1 MGQQIR
7 PADSG
12 TPVVAAVLRPE
23 ERSRVEAAGSGWFA
37 VVHGESIPDA
47 IRVVR
52 ERPVDAVLVSVHRCA
67 GGEAPELD
75 QLVRAFPGI
84 PTVALVSRHEP
95 YDSEALLHFG
105 ASGVR
110 QVVDVTVPDGWQR
123 LRQVLGQPTSRD
135 AARIQRPVLEALG
148 EIPADARLFFEV
160 MIRFAEDLG
169 TARDLSHRLGLCPT
183 TLTSRFARVGLPSP
197 KSYLAAT
204 RLLYAV
210 LLFERPGFTV
220 ADVAYRLDYSSP
232 QSFGRHVRS
241 LLGITGTELR
251 RRFTF
256 AVALERY
263 LASLIIPYC
272 GIWSEFHPLGKGGRL
287 RR

>member
-1 MGQQIR
+1 
-7 PADSG
+7 
-12 TPVVAAVLRPE
+12 
-23 ERSRVEAAGSGWFA
+23 
-37 VVHGESIPDA
+37 VVHGDSIPDA

-52 ERPVDAVLVSVHRCA
+52 ERPVDAVLVSVHGCSSAESRQ
-67 GGEAPELD
+67 LD

-95 YDSEALLHFG
+95 HDSEALLHFG

-110 QVVDVTVPDGWQR
+110 QVVDVTAPDGWQR

-135 AARIQRPVLEALG
+135 AARIQGPVLEALG

-160 MIRFAEDLG
+160 MIRFAQDLA
-169 TARDLSHRLGLCPT
+169 TARDLSQRLGLCPT

-197 KSYLAAT
+197 KSHLAAT
-204 RLLYAV
+204 RLLCAV

-256 AVALERY
+256 SVTLERY
-263 LASLIIPYC
+263 LASLILPYRD
-272 GIWSEFHPLGKGGRL
+272 IWSEFHPLGRGGRL
-287 RR
+287 KS